1 MFSNIFHFQFIPLL
15 SLQQYQAGN
24 SPAVAKT
31 TDLWTQTLSRDE
43 ATRWR
48 EDCLAKAYRK

>member
-31 TDLWTQTLSRDE
+31 TDLWTQTLIRDE